1 MVIDKIEAILKIDSN
16 ARIRVISD
24 QLIWLDNN
32 PNNITEE
39 QINNKILELEQEE
52 QNKKANKASAQAK
65 LEALGLTTEEIKA
78 LIGQ

>member
-1 MVIDKIEAILKIDSN
+1 MAIDKIEAILKLDSN